1 MWSDR
6 RNFKG
11 GHPLFPMFMLK
22 CKDVDAHIVLQ
33 REQKDALLFSV
44 VVVCLLLSLFFRFCA
59 RKISL
64 FWKVVGNFWIIMI
77 SCVSLKYGNKCE
89 MIWIDRGNAKTIS
102 LVLEGFCF

>member
-1 MWSDR
+1 
-6 RNFKG
+6 
-11 GHPLFPMFMLK
+11 MFMLK

-33 REQKDALLFSV
+33 REQKDALLFS

-77 SCVSLKYGNKCE
+77 SCVSLKYVNKCE
-89 MIWIDRGNAKTIS
+89 
-102 LVLEGFCF
+102 